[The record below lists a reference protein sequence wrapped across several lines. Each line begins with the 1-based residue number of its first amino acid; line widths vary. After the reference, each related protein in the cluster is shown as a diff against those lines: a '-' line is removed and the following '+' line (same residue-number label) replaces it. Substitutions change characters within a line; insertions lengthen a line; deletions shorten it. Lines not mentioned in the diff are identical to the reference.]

1 LLSAARCST
10 GVLLVSFFL
19 DMSTLR
25 SAPFRQQHQS
35 MRKCIEAMRK
45 HFNPLLLPAKAKE
58 VRLQLT
64 QLFGELA
71 QYLQATGKDLYPAL
85 AEAPDPAARAEA
97 ARFSAEFKQMLPRL
111 AEFNRRWSSPE
122 AIRAQASLFLK
133 EANELLTWL
142 ERRFAAESSGL
153 LPLLDRLDAASAAP
167 AKVQLA
173 RI

>member
-45 HFNPLLLPAKAKE
+45 HFNPLLLPANAKE

-85 AEAPDPAARAEA
+85 AETPDPAARAEA

-111 AEFNRRWSSPE
+111 AEFNRRWSSAE
-122 AIRAQASLFLK
+122 AIRVQASAFLK

>member
-1 LLSAARCST
+1 MQHRRAAGEFFSRHVNAPLCPLSPTAPVHAQVHRSDAQAFQPFAAARQ
-10 GVLLVSFFL
+10 
-19 DMSTLR
+19 R
-25 SAPFRQQHQS
+25 
-35 MRKCIEAMRK
+35 
-45 HFNPLLLPAKAKE
+45 KE

-85 AEAPDPAARAEA
+85 AETPDPAARAEA

-111 AEFNRRWSSPE
+111 AEFNRRWSSAE
-122 AIRAQASLFLK
+122 AIRVQASAFLK